1 VSTVSLLDPPRLLAS
16 FEGSW
21 NDSTLVLVT
30 AVVAV
35 ALTVPVDRTSCMVAT
50 VGLALTV
57 PDFRRVDVD
66 GGDEG
71 ERALLD
77 DEGDGGAF

>member
-1 VSTVSLLDPPRLLAS
+1 
-16 FEGSW
+16 
-21 NDSTLVLVT
+21 
-30 AVVAV
+30 
-35 ALTVPVDRTSCMVAT
+35 MVAT

-77 DEGDGGAF
+77 DDGDGGAFLLDQSDEEVSAQLCEVMTGGG